1 MTGLARVPLAI
12 GLRRD
17 LGSRQ
22 IQFLAIGAAIGSGLF
37 VGSAQALRAAGPGLL
52 IAYAV
57 CAPPVYLIAR
67 CLGEMTLAF
76 PGQPT
81 FVDQVRG
88 QLGPRAGLIC
98 GWTFWLSLVLIGMAE
113 LTAIGL
119 LVHGWITGAPR
130 WLVVTAS
137 LAAPLLFN
145 LAPVRRF
152 GTIEVWISALKVL
165 TIILFIGL
173 GLLAALPGHL
183 GLADAGLSNLW
194 RWGLLPAGWSG
205 LVAVL
210 PVALF
215 SFGGFEMVSLAA
227 SEAADP
233 DRAVPSAVNGL
244 IVRFVIF
251 YLGGIAAL
259 LVLLPWTRMVPG
271 VSPFVVVLQRL
282 SFTPASILL
291 DIVLISAVSSSCSAL
306 LFAAS
311 RTLRA
316 LAGAAGAP
324 VVLAA
329 LTAQGVPR
337 NAVLVSAAAISAAIL
352 LNGLIP
358 REAFGLLMRMVS
370 IATLANWS
378 LIVLAQMASRRRTPV
393 SLPRFAVPFSP
404 WSNGLVLA
412 FIATMLILMAVP

>member
-1 MTGLARVPLAI
+1 MPLAI

-17 LGSRQ
+17 LASRQ

-57 CAPPVYLIAR
+57 CAVPVYLIAR

-76 PGQPT
+76 PGQAT

-88 QLGPRAGLIC
+88 QLGARAGLIC

-119 LVHGWITGAPR
+119 LVHGWIEDAPR

-165 TIILFIGL
+165 TITLFIAL

-183 GLADAGLSNLW
+183 GLAGAGLSNLW
-194 RWGLLPAGWSG
+194 RPGGLLPTGWSG
-205 LVAVL
+205 LVEVL

-259 LVLLPWTRMVPG
+259 LVLLPWTRIVPG

-282 SFTPASILL
+282 SFPSASILL

-324 VVLAA
+324 AIMA
-329 LTAQGVPR
+329 DLTAQAVPR
-337 NAVLVSAAAISAAIL
+337 NAVLFSAAAISLAIL

-378 LIVLAQMASRRRTPV
+378 LIVLAQMASRRRTPGR
-393 SLPRFAVPFSP
+393 PQFAVPFSP
-404 WSNGLVLA
+404 WSNCLVLA
-412 FIATMLILMAVP
+412 FIATMLILVAVP